1 MFHLLRRQVL
11 RQARKPLIVMSPKS
25 LLRHKLSVSTLEDI
39 CDKRFMPV
47 IGDSGELVPGKV
59 NRILVCSGKVYFDL
73 LDAREERGLGNIALI
88 RIEELYPF
96 PKQLLASQL
105 ARYPNATEVVWC
117 QEEPLNQGGWQFVR
131 PYLAGQVAAKQTL
144 SVVSRPA
151 SASPAV
157 GYYQKHIQQLQILV
171 NEAMGQSQSQEN
183 VSDMAYREMQ

>member
-1 MFHLLRRQVL
+1 
-11 RQARKPLIVMSPKS
+11 
-25 LLRHKLSVSTLEDI
+25 
-39 CDKRFMPV
+39 
-47 IGDSGELVPGKV
+47 
-59 NRILVCSGKVYFDL
+59 
-73 LDAREERGLGNIALI
+73 
-88 RIEELYPF
+88 
-96 PKQLLASQL
+96 
-105 ARYPNATEVVWC
+105 VVWC

-131 PYLAGQVAAKQTL
+131 PYLAGQVTAKQTL